1 MMKSVHS
8 ISNNIKIII
17 SDKADKVIG
26 ELLQSFLNRYHI
38 GLKISIIG
46 SNFIFSCSFIVF

>member
-1 MMKSVHS
+1 MKSVHS

-17 SDKADKVIG
+17 NDKADKVIG
-26 ELLQSFLNRYHI
+26 ELFQSFLNRCHI
-38 GLKISIIG
+38 GLKISIRG